1 MPLHEDQQHTGTL
14 VEPSFEAL
22 VLGQLQINCG
32 LLLCAQQASL
42 KVSLRL
48 PSPSHSL
55 MNVPNENILYPFL
68 CPWSVLTK
76 GIIQLFSRS
85 PSLQVSSL
93 KI

>member
-1 MPLHEDQQHTGTL
+1 M
-14 VEPSFEAL
+14 EPSFEAL

-48 PSPSHSL
+48 PSRSHSL

-68 CPWSVLTK
+68 CPWSILTK
-76 GIIQLFSRS
+76 GIIQDV
-85 PSLQVSSL
+85 QVSSL